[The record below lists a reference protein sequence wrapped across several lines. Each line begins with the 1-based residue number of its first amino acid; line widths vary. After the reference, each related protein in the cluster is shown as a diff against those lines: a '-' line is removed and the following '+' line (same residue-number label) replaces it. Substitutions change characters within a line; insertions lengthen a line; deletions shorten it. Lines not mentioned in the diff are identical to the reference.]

1 MYFVQYTSEGDL
13 VTVGKKGIESLKHAA
28 VFRSEKDHCIHF
40 NDGIYVHEKCR
51 KNYVSKEKIERWI
64 SKQEKSVEQKALK
77 RTRSNY
83 PTKKCACYVVSI

>member
-40 NDGIYVHEKCR
+40 NDEI
-51 KNYVSKEKIERWI
+51 
-64 SKQEKSVEQKALK
+64 
-77 RTRSNY
+77 
-83 PTKKCACYVVSI
+83 